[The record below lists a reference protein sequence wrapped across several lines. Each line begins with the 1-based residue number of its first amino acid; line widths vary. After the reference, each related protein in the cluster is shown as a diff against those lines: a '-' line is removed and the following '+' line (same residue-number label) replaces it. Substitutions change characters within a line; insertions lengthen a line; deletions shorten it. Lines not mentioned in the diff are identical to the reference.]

1 MLQER
6 VAMGNCVSASPE
18 EREAKQKSAIID
30 RELRAAA
37 KEYENTIKILLLG
50 ELRCQERAVLSV

>member
-1 MLQER
+1 
-6 VAMGNCVSASPE
+6 MGNCVTASPE

-50 ELRCQERAVLSV
+50 ELHCKERAVLSVL